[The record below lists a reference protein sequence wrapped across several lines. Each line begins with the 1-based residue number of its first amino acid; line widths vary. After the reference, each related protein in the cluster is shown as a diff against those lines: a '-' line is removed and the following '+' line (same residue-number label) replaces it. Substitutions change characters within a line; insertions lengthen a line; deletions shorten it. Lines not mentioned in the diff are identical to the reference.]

1 MNEKDM
7 QELLTDGILLLDQQ
21 AEEEGEE
28 PKNYDISTFEDAM
41 VCTTDKGL
49 VIRMNDG
56 SEFYI
61 TIKQTRE
68 ANK

>member
-1 MNEKDM
+1 MNEQDM
-7 QELLTDGILLLDQQ
+7 RELITDGILLLDEQ
-21 AEEEGEE
+21 AEDNGEE
-28 PKNYDISTFEDAM
+28 TKNYDISTFAEAM
-41 VCTTDKGL
+41 VLTQDEGL

-68 ANK
+68 AN